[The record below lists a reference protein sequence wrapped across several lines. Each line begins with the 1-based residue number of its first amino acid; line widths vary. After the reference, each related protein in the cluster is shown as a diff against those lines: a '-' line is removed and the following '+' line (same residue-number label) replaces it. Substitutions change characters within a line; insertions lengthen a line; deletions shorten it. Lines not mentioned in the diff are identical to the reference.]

1 MNIVDIIEKK
11 RDKKELSSEE
21 IDFFINGYVNDTIK
35 DYQISA
41 LLMAIVLNGMNVKE
55 TSNLTNSM
63 MNSGDIYD
71 LSMIEGIKCDKH
83 STGGVGDKTT
93 LILAPLLASAGIKI
107 SKMSGRGLGHTGGT
121 LDKLESIPNFNINLE
136 IDDFIKQV
144 NEIGIAI
151 IGQSANLVPADKKL
165 YALRDV
171 SGTVQSIPLIAS
183 SIMSKKLAS
192 GSDAI
197 ILDVKVG
204 KGAFMKTIDEAK
216 ELAKLMVMIGK
227 DLNKDI
233 KAVITDM
240 NRPLGFAIGN
250 NLEVIEAINTL
261 QGNGPKDLEE
271 LCLRLG
277 SIMLTQAKKADDVKQ
292 AYDILKEKINNNEAF
307 NKFRDLV
314 IAQGGDVSYVDD
326 PSLFDKAKY
335 EINIYAN
342 EEGFLNDID
351 ALSIGKLALE
361 LGAGRHTKEEV
372 IDYSAG
378 VYLHKQLGEKIK
390 TNDLLATLYTNKDN
404 ENVFIKLFKDA
415 IKISSNKIEK
425 EDLIKTI
432 IQ

>member
-361 LGAGRHTKEEV
+361 LGAGRHTKEEA

-390 TNDLLATLYTNKDN
+390 TNDFLATLYTNKDN